1 MKDKLT
7 DANFPRTADNR
18 VYHLGLKPG
27 EIANRIVTVGSASRA
42 LTIATHFDKEPKT
55 LRVLSERGFQTITG
69 RYKGVPISV
78 ISIGMGAPNMDFFI
92 RETREIIIGDMVVV
106 RLGSC
111 GSLNHTFAPVGTVVV
126 PKACVSITRNVDFDF
141 GSLEDEATK
150 GERAYRI
157 SKPVPDN
164 SELHKLVVS
173 SLENARPLD
182 SQSKIVGELV
192 NASADSFYSSQGRLT
207 SFPDHN
213 THLVQELLQ
222 EVKDLGTLE
231 METFHLYH
239 LAKCWNNRSQSQV
252 PSTGSPSGHIKPPL
266 TTGPVQPVLLTS
278 SPSEPPKS
286 TSTTA
291 PALAV
296 NADSK
301 IHVSAAQMVFAAR
314 TSVDRDF
321 ITPERVKDTEEWGGK
336 GVLEALIAYHIPDKR
351 IHPEKGTVWSL
362 EDA

>member
-111 GSLNHTFAPVGTVVV
+111 GSLNHTSAPVGTVVV

-141 GSLEDEATK
+141 GSSEDEAIK

-157 SKPVPDN
+157 SK
-164 SELHKLVVS
+164 LVSFHVQGP
-173 SLENARPLD
+173 ARH
-182 SQSKIVGELV
+182 EYV
-192 NASADSFYSSQGRLT
+192 NMLMIFVTGCFYSSQGRLT

-222 EVKDLGTLE
+222 EVEDLGTLE

-239 LAKCWNNRSQSQV
+239 LAKCWNNRSQSQA
-252 PSTGSPSGHIKPPL
+252 PPDSPSGHIKPPL

-286 TSTTA
+286 TSTSVPT
-291 PALAV
+291 LAV

-314 TSVDRDF
+314 TSADRDF
-321 ITPERVKDTEEWGGK
+321 ITPEKVKDTEEWGGK
-336 GVLEALIAYHIPDKR
+336 GVLEALIAYHIPDER
-351 IHPEKGTVWSL
+351 LHPEKGTVWSL